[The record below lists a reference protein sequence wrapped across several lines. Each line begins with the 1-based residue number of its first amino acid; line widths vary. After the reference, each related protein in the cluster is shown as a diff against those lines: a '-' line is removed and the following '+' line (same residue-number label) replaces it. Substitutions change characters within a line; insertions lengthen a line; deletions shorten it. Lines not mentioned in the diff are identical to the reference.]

1 MVGVGQEARG
11 GVDFSTFFHCPQG
24 ATPPELISRNIYHE
38 IALPFKG
45 DAWRATSMVLLHSAL
60 AKGDAEDGFGEM
72 PPRRVMKAVTAMV
85 RGAQRGLRRLS
96 ITPGPTVTS
105 KPSLSSLT
113 ELSEVEQWSL
123 KRQWSWFA
131 KAPERGAG
139 KAPDRIAVRRNPIP
153 CAASSVSSVADRR
166 RRWLSGIDGAL
177 ELADFD
183 PSLYGCTETE
193 GTSVSTTQLIDI
205 EVSAVASLPANAGTQ
220 VDAAA
225 ISVLPADAD
234 AAEHALEARVHRT
247 FEL

>member
-1 MVGVGQEARG
+1 
-11 GVDFSTFFHCPQG
+11 
-24 ATPPELISRNIYHE
+24 
-38 IALPFKG
+38 
-45 DAWRATSMVLLHSAL
+45 
-60 AKGDAEDGFGEM
+60 
-72 PPRRVMKAVTAMV
+72 MKAVTAMV
-85 RGAQRGLRRLS
+85 KGAQRGLRRLS

-113 ELSEVEQWSL
+113 ELSEVDQWSLKRQLSWFAKAPEMEQWSP

-139 KAPDRIAVRRNPIP
+139 KAPDMIAVRRNPIP

-166 RRWLSGIDGAL
+166 RRRLSGIDGAL

-225 ISVLPADAD
+225 IRASVLPADAD